1 MKTDRKLS
9 KNVEHKKC
17 DLDSY
22 LVDVLDDFLEVVIG
36 DTVVDRPLELLDS
49 ADMFLNLVE
58 VVLPLQSVDGT
69 SHLFQVADMLQ
80 NLVEVVRVVRDVVE
94 RAL

>member
-1 MKTDRKLS
+1 M
-9 KNVEHKKC
+9 
-17 DLDSY
+17 
-22 LVDVLDDFLEVVIG
+22 VIG
-36 DTVVDRPLELLDS
+36 DAVVDWPLLLLDS

-58 VVLPLQSVDGT
+58 VVLSLQSVDGT

-94 RAL
+94 RALQLLGATLRHLLTFVVMFPVPAPEVY